1 MKTID
6 WFIVIIP
13 VLTVLYFGIKT
24 SRLATTV
31 ADFLAARRVA
41 GRYLLCVAH
50 LEAGQGLVS
59 LVSMWE
65 MYFISGFA
73 IVFWYNLTAPLTL
86 VFSLFG
92 YCIYRFRE
100 TRAMTM
106 GQFLEMRY
114 NRPFRILAAF
124 IQVFAGI
131 FSYSLFPAIGARCLI
146 YFCDLPE
153 KFSIFGISFSTFTAL
168 VFLILFG
175 AAFAVCM
182 GGQLTVMVTDC
193 IQGLISYPL
202 YAILVFYVLSRFSW
216 SSDIVPGL
224 LDRPA
229 GQSMVNPYDIKQL
242 RDFNLFWVISGILGT
257 TLGRMS
263 WSGSLGYQ
271 GAAINPHEQKMGMM
285 IGGFRAGF
293 ASLMT
298 LTLAIAGI
306 AYLTGTNFAE
316 ESNAVYSAVT
326 RKAVQE
332 NLSEPKY
339 AAVQSELLE
348 MINSGSIPPALQQ
361 RLEQNKHYKSVTNFS
376 PRKYSYIVQHAVAT
390 VDRKKAQNCSSI
402 MQQMLIPVTVSHI
415 LPTGLMGIMCVIMIF
430 LMFSTDTTSLHS
442 WGSILMQDIVLPF
455 RKKEVAPK
463 EHIFMLRLA
472 ICVVALCAFCGSV
485 MFEQTDYIIMF
496 FTITTAI
503 WIAGS
508 GPAITLGLYWKRGTS
523 AGAFASLLSGSS
535 IALGGILLQQNWA
548 KSVYPFLEKRGLI
561 PVLSNILETVS
572 RPFHPYIQWQM
583 NPSKFP
589 VNSIEMNFLALLFS
603 LIVYI
608 AVSLLTC
615 RKPYDLNKMLNRDG
629 KKPVFVWTK
638 KRIASRWF
646 GIDDNYTKGDKVIA
660 YGVFF
665 WTFIWGFVI
674 SFLGIIIWN
683 HFYKWPDSWWCSRVL
698 VVMIIVP
705 GVMALLTTVWFA
717 WGGISDLKKMFVRLK
732 ESNEDISDNGQV
744 FKKHDDRGKN

>member
-332 NLSEPKY
+332 NLSEPQY

-361 RLEQNKHYKSVTNFS
+361 RLEQNTQIQLY
-376 PRKYSYIVQHAVAT
+376 RAA
-390 VDRKKAQNCSSI
+390 
-402 MQQMLIPVTVSHI
+402 
-415 LPTGLMGIMCVIMIF
+415 
-430 LMFSTDTTSLHS
+430 
-442 WGSILMQDIVLPF
+442 
-455 RKKEVAPK
+455 
-463 EHIFMLRLA
+463 
-472 ICVVALCAFCGSV
+472 CG
-485 MFEQTDYIIMF
+485 
-496 FTITTAI
+496 
-503 WIAGS
+503 
-508 GPAITLGLYWKRGTS
+508 
-523 AGAFASLLSGSS
+523 
-535 IALGGILLQQNWA
+535 
-548 KSVYPFLEKRGLI
+548 
-561 PVLSNILETVS
+561 
-572 RPFHPYIQWQM
+572 
-583 NPSKFP
+583 
-589 VNSIEMNFLALLFS
+589 
-603 LIVYI
+603 
-608 AVSLLTC
+608 
-615 RKPYDLNKMLNRDG
+615 
-629 KKPVFVWTK
+629 
-638 KRIASRWF
+638 
-646 GIDDNYTKGDKVIA
+646 GD
-660 YGVFF
+660 
-665 WTFIWGFVI
+665 
-674 SFLGIIIWN
+674 
-683 HFYKWPDSWWCSRVL
+683 C
-698 VVMIIVP
+698 
-705 GVMALLTTVWFA
+705 
-717 WGGISDLKKMFVRLK
+717 
-732 ESNEDISDNGQV
+732 
-744 FKKHDDRGKN
+744 